1 MGGESYREAPDK
13 LSTLASFSA
22 CEKHTRLETAALL
35 SEVLRGQ
42 PIKHNKT
49 ITKDGFKLNNS
60 LTQIVPYI
68 FDCFNVKKIFLSLIL
83 FCRTQEVFILD
94 WYILFLVKN
103 HMHNFRLTF
112 YAEN

>member
-1 MGGESYREAPDK
+1 MGGASYRETPDK

-49 ITKDGFKLNNS
+49 ITKDGFKLNNL

-68 FDCFNVKKIFLSLIL
+68 FGCFNSKKMSAHVHHKLL
-83 FCRTQEVFILD
+83 FILNSYRKVAD
-94 WYILFLVKN
+94 TNTSDLEAFIDC
-103 HMHNFRLTF
+103 
-112 YAEN
+112 

>member
-1 MGGESYREAPDK
+1 MGGASYRETPDK

-42 PIKHNKT
+42 PIKLNKT
-49 ITKDGFKLNNS
+49 IAKDGLKLNNL

-68 FDCFNVKKIFLSLIL
+68 FGCFNVKKNISAHVHHKLL
-83 FCRTQEVFILD
+83 FYTEQLP
-94 WYILFLVKN
+94 
-103 HMHNFRLTF
+103 
-112 YAEN
+112 